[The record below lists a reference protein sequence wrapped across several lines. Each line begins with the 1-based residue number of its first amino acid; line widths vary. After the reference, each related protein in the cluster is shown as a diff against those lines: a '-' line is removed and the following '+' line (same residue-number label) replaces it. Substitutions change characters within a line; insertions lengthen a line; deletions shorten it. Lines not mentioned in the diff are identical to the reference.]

1 MKISVKL
8 EASQKSSSHT
18 FNLNELDVTQEEWE
32 QMNESERNSTI
43 EKAVFGLPEQPFWMV
58 DSYTEKQ

>member
-1 MKISVKL
+1 MKVSVKL
-8 EASQKSSSHT
+8 EASQNSSSHT

-32 QMNESERNSTI
+32 EMSDKEKHSII

-58 DSYTEKQ
+58 DSYTER